1 MKRLTKNLLVFGLAL
16 TFFTACN
23 TDNGI
28 ECPEDFVGALA
39 TSEQILVGEWVLTA
53 ITSEDEVDLTDDNE
67 DNPSKDIFV
76 QYEPCQKD
84 AFYTFSSNRAYTFE
98 QGQRAEDCER
108 KVNVAGTWQL
118 ANNILSLVG
127 SCNVQNID
135 IEFNEDNT
143 EFEFTQTFD
152 VTDVDGTTIQT
163 EVTITYSK

>member
-1 MKRLTKNLLVFGLAL
+1 M
-16 TFFTACN
+16 
-23 TDNGI
+23 
-28 ECPEDFVGALA
+28 
-39 TSEQILVGEWVLTA
+39 
-53 ITSEDEVDLTDDNE
+53 
-67 DNPSKDIFV
+67 SKG
-76 QYEPCQKD
+76 
-84 AFYTFSSNRAYTFE
+84 N
-98 QGQRAEDCER
+98 AEDCER
-108 KVNVAGTWQL
+108 KVNVGGTWQL